1 MKAQTNRKTFEDM
14 SANAK
19 QEMNTWEAQR
29 VKVNI
34 FKLAGTIKKF
44 SAKEA
49 KVAFFLKDTNKY
61 FEKVEAQTW
70 YHQTVFC
77 IVYLTKIPTTK
88 FFTYTMQKTV

>member
-49 KVAFFLKDTNKY
+49 KCKIFLKSFLIRLIDN
-61 FEKVEAQTW
+61 QI
-70 YHQTVFC
+70 Q
-77 IVYLTKIPTTK
+77 
-88 FFTYTMQKTV
+88 